1 MVATIPKTI
10 LPRIYK
16 IESTMAPMTTPMAH
30 KGGNTHA
37 MTMAPMAHKGG
48 NAHAMPTAMP
58 MTKGGAAN
66 AAAYAGAV
74 YGSAAQQHA
83 NLAQGNAIAMNKVM
97 NGGKSRKHRRKRRGG
112 SMFVD
117 LAVPATLFFA
127 QQNSRKPGMGMRKSR
142 GSRRSSR
149 QTRRK

>member
-1 MVATIPKTI
+1 
-10 LPRIYK
+10 
-16 IESTMAPMTTPMAH
+16 MAPIATPMMTPMAH
-30 KGGNTHA
+30 KGGSVHA
-37 MTMAPMAHKGG
+37 TPMAHKGG
-48 NAHAMPTAMP
+48 
-58 MTKGGAAN
+58 AAN
-66 AAAYAGAV
+66 ASAYAEAV

-83 NLAQGNAIAMNKVM
+83 NMAQGNAIAMNKVM
-97 NGGKSRKHRRKRRGG
+97 GGKSRKNKRNKRGG

-149 QTRRK
+149 RNRQTRRK

>member
-1 MVATIPKTI
+1 
-10 LPRIYK
+10 
-16 IESTMAPMTTPMAH
+16 MAPMTTPMAH

-48 NAHAMPTAMP
+48 NTHAVPTAMPMTKGGSAHAVPTAMP

-66 AAAYAGAV
+66 ASAYAEAV

-83 NLAQGNAIAMNKVM
+83 NLAHGNAIAMNKVM

-127 QQNSRKPGMGMRKSR
+127 QQNSRKPGMSKSR
-142 GSRRSSR
+142 SSRRNRRNR

>member
-1 MVATIPKTI
+1 
-10 LPRIYK
+10 
-16 IESTMAPMTTPMAH
+16 MAPMTTPMAHKGGNTHVTPMAH

-37 MTMAPMAHKGG
+37 MTMAPMAPMAHKGG
-48 NAHAMPTAMP
+48 SAHAVPTAMP

-66 AAAYAGAV
+66 AAAYAEAV

>member
-30 KGGNTHA
+30 KGGN
-37 MTMAPMAHKGG
+37 
-48 NAHAMPTAMP
+48 AHAVPTAMP

-97 NGGKSRKHRRKRRGG
+97 NGGKSRKHKRNKRGG

-127 QQNSRKPGMGMRKSR
+127 QQNSRKPGMSKSR
-142 GSRRSSR
+142 SSRRSRRNR

>member
-1 MVATIPKTI
+1 
-10 LPRIYK
+10 
-16 IESTMAPMTTPMAH
+16 MAP
-30 KGGNTHA
+30 
-37 MTMAPMAHKGG
+37 MAPMAHKGG
-48 NAHAMPTAMP
+48 NSHATPMMTPMAH
-58 MTKGGAAN
+58 KGGAAN
-66 AAAYAGAV
+66 ASAYAEAV

-83 NLAQGNAIAMNKVM
+83 NLAQGNVIAMNKVM
-97 NGGKSRKHRRKRRGG
+97 NGGKSRKNKRSKRGG

-149 QTRRK
+149 RNRQTRRK

>member
-1 MVATIPKTI
+1 MK
-10 LPRIYK
+10 
-16 IESTMAPMTTPMAH
+16 MTPMAH
-30 KGGNTHA
+30 KGGSAHA
-37 MTMAPMAHKGG
+37 TPMATPMAH
-48 NAHAMPTAMP
+48 
-58 MTKGGAAN
+58 KGGAAN

-97 NGGKSRKHRRKRRGG
+97 NGGKSRKHKRNKRGG

-127 QQNSRKPGMGMRKSR
+127 QQNSSKPGMSKSR
-142 GSRRSSR
+142 SSRRSRRNR